1 MTHAVHYADFARQ
14 LLHNTKQSMDTDGS
28 LGYGHTGL
36 CTEALTLAPSHVGR
50 GHGVNTWLPWLTHS
64 MIEPIVRLQEAYG
77 LMDTP
82 VVTGQ
87 TLLRLRMKD
96 KAYAQSRGL
105 FSSGHQ

>member
-1 MTHAVHYADFARQ
+1 
-14 LLHNTKQSMDTDGS
+14 
-28 LGYGHTGL
+28 
-36 CTEALTLAPSHVGR
+36 
-50 GHGVNTWLPWLTHS
+50 

-77 LMDTP
+77 LVDTP

-87 TLLRLRMKD
+87 QLLRLRMKD